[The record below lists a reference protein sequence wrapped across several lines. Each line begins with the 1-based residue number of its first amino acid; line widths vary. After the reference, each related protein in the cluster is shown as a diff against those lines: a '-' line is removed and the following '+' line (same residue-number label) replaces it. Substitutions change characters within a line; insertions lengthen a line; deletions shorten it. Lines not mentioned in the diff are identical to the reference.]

1 MMLKTKQES
10 RPQGQKSVLS
20 LACKPIENV
29 RVGIIGLGARGYR
42 ALNRLIHI
50 EGVEIIALC
59 DMIPQ
64 NIENSQKVL
73 RKNHVAVASSYSGKN
88 AWMQLCDRNNI
99 DLVYICTDWQSHTR
113 MAVYAMEHD
122 KHAAIEVPAA
132 MTIEQCWQLVDT
144 AERKQR
150 HCIMLENCCYDFFEL
165 ATLNM
170 AQQGLFGEIMHA
182 EGAYIHDLR
191 EKNFTRDPES
201 GFYDNWQRKFITNH
215 TGNPYPTHG
224 LGPICQI
231 MNIHRGDKMNYLVS
245 VSTKQAGLTQYAIE
259 RFGEKSPEA
268 IQEYKQGDMN
278 TTIIKTEKGKTMVI
292 QHDITSPR
300 PYSRVHLIS
309 GTKGFAQKYPKT
321 QIALSPNAN
330 KPLKQKELKS
340 LLMEYEHP
348 FVKKM
353 GRMALAI
360 CKERAMDYM
369 MDSRIIYCLRN
380 GFPLDQ
386 DVYDAA
392 EWSSMVALSQM
403 SVLNNGEPVEI
414 PDFTRGLWNES
425 KGLSF
430 FDL

>member
-1 MMLKTKQES
+1 MLKTKQEP
-10 RPQGQKSVLS
+10 RPHGQKNVLGF
-20 LACKPIENV
+20 ACKPIENV
-29 RVGIIGLGARGYR
+29 RVGIIGLGARGYW
-42 ALNRLIHI
+42 ALNRLIHVK
-50 EGVEIIALC
+50 GVEIMALC
-59 DMIPQ
+59 DMMPQ
-64 NIENSQKVL
+64 NIESAQKIL
-73 RKNHVAVASSYSGKN
+73 RKNHIAVASSYSGQN
-88 AWMQLCDRNNI
+88 AWMQLCDRNDI
-99 DLVYICTDWQSHTR
+99 DLVYICTDWQNHTR

-122 KHAAIEVPAA
+122 RHAAIEVPAA

-144 AERKQR
+144 AEKKQR
-150 HCIMLENCCYDFFEL
+150 HCIMLENCCYDSFEL

-170 AQQGLFGEIMHA
+170 AQRGFFGEIMHA

-191 EKNFTRDPES
+191 EKNFTRNPES

-245 VSTKQAGLTQYAIE
+245 VSTKQSGLTQYAIE
-259 RFGEKSPEA
+259 KFGEESPEA
-268 IQEYKQGDMN
+268 TQEYKQGDMN
-278 TTIIKTEKGKTMVI
+278 TSIIKTEKGKTMVL
-292 QHDITSPR
+292 QHDMTSPR

-309 GTKGFAQKYPKT
+309 GTKGFAQKYPKV
-321 QIALSPNAN
+321 QIALSPNSD

-353 GRMALAI
+353 GKTAMAL
-360 CKERAMDYM
+360 CKERAMDYI
-369 MDSRIIYCLRN
+369 MDSRIINCLRK
-380 GFPLDQ
+380 GLPLDQ

-392 EWSSMVALSQM
+392 EWSSIVALSQM

>member
-1 MMLKTKQES
+1 MLKIKQEP
-10 RPQGQKSVLS
+10 RPKGQKSVLG
-20 LACKPIENV
+20 LTCKPIENI

-42 ALNRLIHI
+42 ALNRLIRI
-50 EGVEIIALC
+50 EGVEIGALC
-59 DMIPQ
+59 DMTPK
-64 NIENSQKVL
+64 NIENAQNIL
-73 RKNHVAVASSYSGKN
+73 RKNHLVAASSYIGEN
-88 AWMQLCDRNNI
+88 AWMQLCDRNDI
-99 DLVYICTDWQSHTR
+99 DLVYICTDWQSHTQI
-113 MAVYAMEHD
+113 AVYAMEHD
-122 KHAAIEVPAA
+122 KHASIEVPAA

-170 AQQGLFGEIMHA
+170 AQQGLFGEIMHT

-191 EKNFTRDPES
+191 EKNFTRNLKS

-259 RFGEKSPEA
+259 KFGEKSSEA
-268 IQEYKQGDMN
+268 MQKYNQGDMN
-278 TTIIKTEKGKTMVI
+278 TTIIKTEKGKTMMI

-300 PYSRVHLIS
+300 PYSRIHLIS
-309 GTKGFAQKYPKT
+309 GTKGFAQKYPKV

-340 LLMEYEHP
+340 MLMEYEHP
-348 FVKKM
+348 LVKMLGKS
-353 GRMALAI
+353 AVAI

-369 MDSRIIYCLRN
+369 MDSRLIYCLRN
-380 GFPLDQ
+380 GLPLDQ

-392 EWSSMVALSQM
+392 EWSSIVALSQI

-414 PDFTRGLWNES
+414 PDFTRGLWNEL
-425 KGLSF
+425 KELTF
-430 FDL
+430 FTL

>member
-1 MMLKTKQES
+1 MMLETKQEP
-10 RPQGQKSVLS
+10 RQQGQKSVLS

-29 RVGIIGLGARGYR
+29 RIGIIGLGARGYR

-50 EGVEIIALC
+50 EGVEIMALC

-64 NIENSQKVL
+64 NIENSQKIL
-73 RKNHVAVASSYSGKN
+73 RKNHVAVASSYSGQN
-88 AWMQLCDRNNI
+88 AWMQLCDRNDI
-99 DLVYICTDWQSHTR
+99 DLVYICTDWQSHTQI
-113 MAVYAMEHD
+113 AVYAMEHD

-201 GFYDNWQRKFITNH
+201 GFYGNWQRKFITNH

-268 IQEYKQGDMN
+268 MQEYKQGDMN

-321 QIALSPNAN
+321 QIALSPNAS

-348 FVKKM
+348 FAKEMGKKAI
-353 GRMALAI
+353 AL

-369 MDSRIIYCLRN
+369 MDSRIIFCLRN
-380 GFPLDQ
+380 GLPLDQ

-392 EWSSMVALSQM
+392 EWSSIVALSQM